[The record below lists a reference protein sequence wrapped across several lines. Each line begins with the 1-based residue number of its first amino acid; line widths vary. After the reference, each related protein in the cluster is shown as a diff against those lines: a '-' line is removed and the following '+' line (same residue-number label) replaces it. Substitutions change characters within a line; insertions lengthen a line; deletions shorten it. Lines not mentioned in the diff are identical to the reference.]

1 MGRRGGPDSPRRR
14 RRLSPPRPPRAARA
28 LRAPRTSSRGAART
42 AGTAAR
48 PGTTPLARP
57 SPGSEAEAL
66 AKPALRDGL
75 VIALPHSFWTTS
87 QQRPLASCPRRRRKK
102 SQCRWFPCRPLSA
115 CSVHTLLGFETV
127 GSWTDSSLGSG
138 EVLLR
143 HLPSRGH
150 GEGQPQK
157 QEGLLGEGLKQV
169 LLFLLEGQVSLKVK
183 ASVHNLSKTQK
194 TKLTVGS
201 LGLGLIIIQHGPY
214 LQIIHLIKKGAAAQ
228 DGKLQPGDVL
238 ISVGHANVLGY
249 TLREFLKL
257 LQHIT
262 IGSVLQI
269 KVYRDFIDIPQ
280 EWQEIHDLIPETK
293 FPVTCTSKK
302 TEQAKY
308 DAFTSSDDNEDVVLD
323 KRLKYHR
330 YPQSTGHYP
339 ARRPMS
345 ISREWHG
352 YKKKNHTISV
362 GKDISADVM
371 IHRDHKKDVRA
382 PSPYWTM
389 VKRDNERSSSSS
401 ASSTSDAF
409 WLEDFARVEEGR
421 GQPG

>member
-1 MGRRGGPDSPRRR
+1 MEK
-14 RRLSPPRPPRAARA
+14 A
-28 LRAPRTSSRGAART
+28 SRK
-42 AGTAAR
+42 
-48 PGTTPLARP
+48 
-57 SPGSEAEAL
+57 S
-66 AKPALRDGL
+66 
-75 VIALPHSFWTTS
+75 
-87 QQRPLASCPRRRRKK
+87 KK
-102 SQCRWFPCRPLSA
+102 
-115 CSVHTLLGFETV
+115 
-127 GSWTDSSLGSG
+127 
-138 EVLLR
+138 
-143 HLPSRGH
+143 
-150 GEGQPQK
+150 
-157 QEGLLGEGLKQV
+157 
-169 LLFLLEGQVSLKVK
+169 EGQVSLKVK
-183 ASVHNLSKTQK
+183 ASVHTLSKTQK

-293 FPVTCTSKK
+293 FPVTRTSKK

-409 WLEDFARVEEGR
+409 WLEDCARVEEGR
-421 GQPG
+421 GQPASVFN